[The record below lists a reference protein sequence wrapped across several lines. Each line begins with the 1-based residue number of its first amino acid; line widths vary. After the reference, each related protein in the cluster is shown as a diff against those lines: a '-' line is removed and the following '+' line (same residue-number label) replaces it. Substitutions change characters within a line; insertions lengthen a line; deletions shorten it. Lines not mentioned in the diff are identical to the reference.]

1 MDRRRAV
8 VLQVDPTLELVLQP
22 PAVGTDPL
30 AALLITMAALWVFG
44 GPWLRL
50 CWWLGARARRPRSA

>member
-1 MDRRRAV
+1 ME
-8 VLQVDPTLELVLQP
+8 PTLELVLQP

-30 AALLITMAALWVFG
+30 GAMMISVAALWILG

-50 CWWLGARARRPRSA
+50 CWWLGARARRARAA